1 MNPSKKKI
9 SQELNVY
16 FPGRFD
22 DAATKEYYDKLR
34 DRALLILDS
43 IIRENNNDEKIKKID
58 DYLLTLSKPQLF
70 SGKESAEIEFDKQ
83 FNEMTIFL
91 KEKLSIDIDKT
102 TVLEYYQSFEYIKK
116 TMPKKGAK

>member
-1 MNPSKKKI
+1 M
-9 SQELNVY
+9 Y

-34 DRALLILDS
+34 DRVLLICDT
-43 IIRENNNDEKIKKID
+43 IIRGNNNDEKIQKID
-58 DYLLTLSKPQLF
+58 NYLLTLEKPQLF
-70 SGKESAEIEFDKQ
+70 SGKESAEIAFDKQ
-83 FNEMTIFL
+83 FNEMSIFL
-91 KEKLSIDIDKT
+91 TKELSIDIDKT